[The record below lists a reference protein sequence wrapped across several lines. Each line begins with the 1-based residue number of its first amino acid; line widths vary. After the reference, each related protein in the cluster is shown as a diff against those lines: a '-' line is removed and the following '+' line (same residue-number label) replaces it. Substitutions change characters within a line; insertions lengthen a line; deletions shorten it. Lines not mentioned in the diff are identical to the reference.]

1 MDEKGKSINNF
12 IKPAKI
18 VLQVLKRVYLV
29 ELIAKFKAEKAMPK
43 KKG

>member
-1 MDEKGKSINNF
+1 MDEKGKSIDKS

-18 VLQVLKRVYLV
+18 VLQVLKRVYLI
-29 ELIAKFKAEKAMPK
+29 ELIAKFKAEKAISK